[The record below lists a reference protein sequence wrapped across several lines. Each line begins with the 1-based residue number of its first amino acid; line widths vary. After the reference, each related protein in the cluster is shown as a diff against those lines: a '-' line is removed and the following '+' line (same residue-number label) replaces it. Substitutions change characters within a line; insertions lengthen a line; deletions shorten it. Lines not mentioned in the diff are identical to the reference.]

1 MIQNPVINNSELVKS
16 VNGINPDSSG
26 NVTLPSFGSTDQWM
40 LDWNYTAITQDIYD
54 HCNITIP
61 QHSGYTPVVAF
72 AIATNGWVGNPY
84 IITDA
89 RQMASQGFVASYFIA
104 PTSYNDQLT
113 VSCNFLYFKNS

>member
-26 NVTLPSFGSTDQWM
+26 NVTLPSLGSTDQYM
-40 LDWNYTAITQDIYD
+40 LDWNYTSVSQDMPD
-54 HCNITIP
+54 HLNITIP

-89 RQMASQGFVASYFIA
+89 RLMASQGFVASYFIA